1 MISQT
6 AKYNQTTSIYF
17 FLTVN
22 EATNTVGTRIKYR
35 TLILKFH
42 EIGFWAAMWRKRGPG
57 YLTWSPHLVI
67 RSVPGCQY
75 VQGDLGCQRKARL
88 EIQEGRE
95 CQEGRQFHVL
105 PSVRERRNVHH
116 HLFTFAD
123 ITGPT

>member
-42 EIGFWAAMWRKRGPG
+42 ENWVLGSHVEKTWTGLLDLVSSPGDPLGPWLPVRPG
-57 YLTWSPHLVI
+57 RPGMPKEGSAGDPGRPGMPGRPSIPRSPF
-67 RSVPGCQY
+67 SPGT
-75 VQGDLGCQRKARL
+75 
-88 EIQEGRE
+88 
-95 CQEGRQFHVL
+95 
-105 PSVRERRNVHH
+105 P
-116 HLFTFAD
+116 
-123 ITGPT
+123 